1 MMRLACLLAALWLAL
16 ASAVA
21 AAVLIEGKGR
31 PEKTI
36 EAKTAEPGT
45 AHA

>member
-1 MMRLACLLAALWLAL
+1 MYVAAGLAL

-45 AHA
+45 APA